1 MSMWVSQS
9 QLDDLIR
16 DSASIALHGRQADVY
31 VRSVWLAA
39 PVIADVSFWSITTN
53 LLVSFSEP
61 DRTFAVQLSRFTF
74 LIALGFQ

>member
-31 VRSVWLAA
+31 VRSAWLAA
-39 PVIADVSFWSITTN
+39 PVIADVSFWSIKTN
-53 LLVSFSEP
+53 HLVSISQL
-61 DRTFAVQLSRFTF
+61 DRTLAVQLCRFNF
-74 LIALGFQ
+74 SNLLGFQ